1 MSKLKSPEVNISFVE
16 KGESAI
22 QRGER
27 GIVALGLQDKTKI
40 EPFTAYSV
48 TDIPKA
54 LSEVNTQYIKDALQ
68 GYVTAPK
75 KVIVYT
81 MQNGAEKLN
90 AEYTAML
97 KYFAQNRFDY
107 LAIPTVKTDGKTNE
121 VVTWIK
127 NIRIEQK
134 LKRKAVLPEVLGDN
148 EGIINVNA
156 SLTRPDGTV
165 LTPEQVTPRI
175 AGLICG
181 TPLSISI
188 TYAPLKEFIDCQR
201 FTKQEA
207 DEAVG
212 AGKLIFMYDGEKVKV
227 NRGVNSLTTTNELKG
242 DSFKK
247 IKIVEIMDMIY
258 EDIRRAWEDTYV
270 GRYANTYDNKCL
282 LITAINSY
290 FAGLI
295 RSNLLS
301 KGECYIDLDGQRD
314 YLKQQGKDVN
324 NMSEQD
330 LKEENTGSRVFLR
343 ANISILDAMEDMDLE
358 IYL

>member
-1 MSKLKSPEVNISFVE
+1 MSKLKSPEVNISFIE

-27 GIVALGLQDKTKI
+27 GICALGLSEKTKM
-40 EPFTAYSV
+40 EPFTVYSV
-48 TDIPKA
+48 TDIPKG
-54 LSEVNTQYIKDALQ
+54 LSEANAQFIKDALQ

-75 KVIVYT
+75 KVIVYI
-81 MQNGAEKLN
+81 MQSGAEKMN
-90 AEYTAML
+90 TEYQAML
-97 KYFAQNRFDY
+97 KYFAQNKFDY

-121 VVTWIK
+121 IVTWIK
-127 NIRIEQK
+127 NLRTEQK
-134 LKRKAVLPEVLGDN
+134 LKRKVVLPEVVGDS

-156 SLTRPDGTV
+156 SLTRPDGTT

-188 TYAPLKEFIDCQR
+188 TYAPLKDFIDCQR

-227 NRGVNSLTTTNELKG
+227 NRGVNSLTTTTEIKG

-258 EDIRRAWEDTYV
+258 DDIRKAWEDTYV

-301 KGECYIDLDGQRD
+301 KGECLIDIDGQRD